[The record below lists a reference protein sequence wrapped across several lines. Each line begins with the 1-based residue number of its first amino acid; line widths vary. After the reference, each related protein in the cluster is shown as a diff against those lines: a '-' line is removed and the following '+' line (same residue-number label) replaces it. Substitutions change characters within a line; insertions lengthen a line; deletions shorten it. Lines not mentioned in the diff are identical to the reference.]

1 MKQDKDR
8 LKIPPVKIGGHPD
21 LDFSESPKLR
31 RPKKRRK
38 ARKFWDP
45 FGGSSRKPKKPG
57 SRYYNRQVRQVKRDV
72 GL

>member
-1 MKQDKDR
+1 MKQDKDK
-8 LKIPPVKIGGHPD
+8 LKLPPVKIGGHPD

-45 FGGSSRKPKKPG
+45 FESKSRKPKKSG
-57 SRYYNRQVRQVKRDV
+57 SSYYRRQIRSVKRDV